1 MDTSMLWL
9 ILTLIFSFLLS
20 FAIGA
25 NDAANALSTSYGSK
39 AIRKSF
45 LIIMGCISVFIGAMF
60 CSSQVASTLTS

>member
-1 MDTSMLWL
+1 MNTNLLWL

-39 AIRKSF
+39 AIKTTY
-45 LIIMGCISVFIGAMF
+45 LIIMGGFSVFIGAMF
-60 CSSQVASTLTS
+60 CSS